1 MERMNK
7 MRHRF
12 PEIFAFALGKNPL
25 DRGETLCYSIVSKK
39 IHSVK
44 LEGRKLSTANWPKTI
59 T

>member
-1 MERMNK
+1 

-12 PEIFAFALGKNPL
+12 PEIFAFAPGKKPL

>member
-1 MERMNK
+1 

-12 PEIFAFALGKNPL
+12 PEIFAFAPEKNPL

-44 LEGRKLSTANWPKTI
+44 LEGKKLSTANWPKTI

>member
-1 MERMNK
+1 

-39 IHSVK
+39 IHSVSVK